1 MQADGHHHV
10 IRKQLVNRTL
20 EGPKAGEGDWFRD
33 MELNLNEIRYEVP
46 KQKKKKGQM
55 KPISREDAFM
65 MAGLQP
71 ACHAKYI
78 SNEYFLCVLVDFDDC
93 ACCLDL
99 PDSRMPMTI
108 IPFIDPTCFG
118 FQPPA

>member
-1 MQADGHHHV
+1 
-10 IRKQLVNRTL
+10 
-20 EGPKAGEGDWFRD
+20 

-46 KQKKKKGQM
+46 KQKKKKGVM

-71 ACHAKYI
+71 ACHAKHI
-78 SNEYFLCVLVDFDDC
+78 TNEYFLCVLVDFDDC
-93 ACCLDL
+93 TCCLDL